1 MTNGDGVRKW
11 SDEEIA
17 EFVARLVKRF
27 AGGILKELG
36 LEDDLPD
43 ELYKA
48 VYDEYLAWLKE
59 EAEPKR

>member
-27 AGGILKELG
+27 ADGMYKEFG
-36 LEDDLPD
+36 LENDLSD
-43 ELYKA
+43 ELYKS
-48 VYDEYLAWLKE
+48 VYDEYLA
-59 EAEPKR
+59 